1 MVVLSDNA
9 IEARNDINTSFL
21 SNNFRLDFV
30 THSNDRTIWGTDKSD
45 AVFLELSCEFSIFRK
60 ETISGVDSLCSS
72 FLLKFYQKWEKT
84 S

>member
-9 IEARNDINTSFL
+9 IEARNDVNASFF

-30 THSNDRTIWGTDKSD
+30 THRNDCSIWGTDEGD
-45 AVFLELSCEFSIFRK
+45 AVFFELSCEFSIFRK

-72 FLLKFYQKWEKT
+72 FL
-84 S
+84 